1 MHSMPAAE
9 VDVSEELV
17 RKLIADQH
25 PDLADRELTLMA
37 NGWDNTMFRLGDD
50 LLVRLPRREVA
61 AALVVHEQRWLPE
74 LAPRLPLP
82 IPAPVRTGKPSP
94 THGYPWWWS
103 IIAFMPGDIAARTAP
118 GDPHQ
123 AATTLGAFLRALHTQ
138 APPDAPVN
146 PVRGVPLA
154 RREAAFAANLQTL
167 GDRVDQATMRRLF
180 DAALATPPW
189 TGPPLWLHGDL
200 HAANILVHE
209 GEISGVIDF
218 GDITGGD
225 PATDLSVAW
234 SVIPAV
240 ARETFWAT
248 YGGRADGDRADDA
261 TKDRAKGWAVA
272 FAAVYLAHSAD
283 NPLMEELGRRTYRAV
298 IDDA

>member
-9 VDVSEELV
+9 VDLNEEMV
-17 RKLIADQH
+17 RELIADQH
-25 PDLADRELTLMA
+25 PDLAERDLTLLA
-37 NGWDNTMFRLGDD
+37 NGWDNVMYRLGDD
-50 LLVRLPRREVA
+50 LLVRLPRREMA

-82 IPAPVRTGKPSP
+82 VPAPVRLGRPSRSAGND
-94 THGYPWWWS
+94 GYPWSWS
-103 IIAFMPGDIAARTAP
+103 IIGFMPGDIVARTGFA
-118 GDPHQ
+118 DPHE
-123 AATTLGAFLRALHTQ
+123 AATTLGGFLRALHTQ

-154 RREAAFAANLQTL
+154 RREETFAANLAAL
-167 GDRVDQATMRRLF
+167 GDLVDQDSLRRLF

-200 HAANILVHE
+200 HAANILAHE
-209 GEISGVIDF
+209 GAISGVIDF

-240 ARETFWAT
+240 ARDTFWAA
-248 YGGRADGDRADDA
+248 YGDQADDA
-261 TKDRAKGWAVA
+261 TRGRAKGWAVA

-283 NPLMEELGRRTYRAV
+283 NPLMTELGRRAYQAV
-298 IDDA
+298 SQDA